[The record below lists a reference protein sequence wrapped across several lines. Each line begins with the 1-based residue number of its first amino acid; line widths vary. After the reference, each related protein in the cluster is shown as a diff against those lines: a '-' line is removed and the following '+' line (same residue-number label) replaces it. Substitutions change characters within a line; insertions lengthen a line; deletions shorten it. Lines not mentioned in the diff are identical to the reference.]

1 MGFTRRYYSKELI
14 LKQIEKNFP
23 LQKYFNVDSCIF
35 TDELS
40 HQAYE
45 MFMEGHTDEEIK
57 QVLLKNNLLIEQI

>member
-14 LKQIEKNFP
+14 LKQIENNFP
-23 LQKYFNVDSCIF
+23 LKMYFNVDSCIF

-45 MFMEGHTDEEIK
+45 MLMEGHSDEEIK
-57 QVLLKNNLLIEQI
+57 EVLLNNLLIEQI

>member
-14 LKQIEKNFP
+14 LKQIENNFP
-23 LQKYFNVDSCIF
+23 LKMYFNVDSCIF

-45 MFMEGHTDEEIK
+45 MSMKGHSDEEIK
-57 QVLLKNNLLIEQI
+57 EVLLNNLLIEQI